1 MTGFRPLE
9 AVYLAN
15 AVVLLAHQIDAA
27 FWKEWTLFGLP
38 GGIQL
43 FVILNLPIIALV
55 LWGQRSLALKQA
67 GGTLLSWL
75 LVAGGLFAAGFHGLH
90 LLRGDE
96 AFRLPMSLALLVA
109 TGGLSLAQVFCL
121 LQRPCRNRQ
130 RRLTSLSE
138 SSSLDQA
145 TAPTSHF
152 P

>member
-43 FVILNLPIIALV
+43 FVVLNLPIIALV
-55 LWGQRSLALKQA
+55 VWGQRSLALGQA
-67 GGTLLSWL
+67 SGTLLSWL

-121 LQRPCRNRQ
+121 LKDRADRQ
-130 RRLTSLSE
+130 RRLSSLSE